1 MIRFEVL
8 VNKERL
14 CVAGVHGMGVLSTV
28 LFWIQRQSL
37 QRVSELSLEDKEDLI
52 LEVAGLENIG
62 LSELEHLKWLRRS
75 LNPGDEVT
83 IRILNGTDYDPP
95 MVRQQD
101 DPERDLE
108 EKRRYYEMLKKEFE
122 E

>member
-14 CVAGVHGMGVLSTV
+14 CVAGVHGMGVLSAV

-37 QRVSELSLEDKEDLI
+37 QRAAELSLEDKDDLI
-52 LEVAGLENIG
+52 LEVAGLENFG
-62 LSELEHLKWLRRS
+62 HSELEHLKWIRRS

-83 IRILNGTDYDPP
+83 IRILNGADFDPP
-95 MVRQQD
+95 LIRQQD
-101 DPERDLE
+101 DPVRDLE

-122 E
+122 K